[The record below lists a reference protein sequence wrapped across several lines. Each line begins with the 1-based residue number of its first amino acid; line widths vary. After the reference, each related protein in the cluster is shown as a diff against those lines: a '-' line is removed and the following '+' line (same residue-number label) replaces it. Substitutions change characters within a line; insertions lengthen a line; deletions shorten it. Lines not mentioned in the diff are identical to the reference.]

1 MKTIGLIALVVSLS
15 LLIQGCSTLGPPL
28 AGYIVTNVSYPH
40 VQAVADDGKV
50 GNKTGTAT
58 AVNILG
64 LFAFGDASVLEAAK
78 NGGITNIKTI
88 DHTATSFI
96 FFGSFS
102 TTVTGE

>member
-1 MKTIGLIALVVSLS
+1 M
-15 LLIQGCSTLGPPL
+15 
-28 AGYIVTNVSYPH
+28 AGIITNVSYPH
-40 VQAVADDGKV
+40 IQAVADDGKV

-64 LFAFGDASVLEAAK
+64 FFAFGDASVVAAAK